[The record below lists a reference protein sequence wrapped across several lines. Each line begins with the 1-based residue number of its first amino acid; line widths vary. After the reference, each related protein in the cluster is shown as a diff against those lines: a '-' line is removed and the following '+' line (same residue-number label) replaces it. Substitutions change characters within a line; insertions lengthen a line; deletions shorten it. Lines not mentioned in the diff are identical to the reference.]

1 MTDPKHTEPVV
12 TEHYVPPPLQ
22 VGSPV
27 YHKKRADWGLGVIS
41 SGPSEDGLWNVTF
54 WDAPVAAGIRPE
66 NLVHYA
72 DQRHR
77 TAAEAA
83 SRAEVERL
91 REALTRHNLRAANGD
106 EITVADEME
115 QAAGTLEAFVVA
127 DKEHSLLDC
136 TDNDGV
142 EYQSALMAGLMDHAT
157 INARTL
163 RKWAASL
170 RAALSAAAKGGAA

>member
-12 TEHYVPPPLQ
+12 TQADREAAADLALWLFDEDLPKLALALVADKIRKGASDRMPPVQ
-22 VGSPV
+22 
-27 YHKKRADWGLGVIS
+27 A
-41 SGPSEDGLWNVTF
+41 F
-54 WDAPVAAGIRPE
+54 A
-66 NLVHYA
+66 
-72 DQRHR
+72 RHR

-142 EYQSALMAGLMDHAT
+142 EYQSAWMAGLMDHAT

>member
-12 TEHYVPPPLQ
+12 TQADREAA
-22 VGSPV
+22 VGILRLSLSNSAE
-27 YHKKRADWGLGVIS
+27 RAMLI
-41 SGPSEDGLWNVTF
+41 EDGKL
-54 WDAPVAAGIRPE
+54 DGDP
-66 NLVHYA
+66 LVQA
-72 DQRHR
+72 FARHR

-142 EYQSALMAGLMDHAT
+142 EYQSAWMAGLMDHAT

-170 RAALSAAAKGGAA
+170 RAALSPAAKGGAA